1 MDVTAIYHI
10 THVNNLRR
18 IVAEGG
24 LHCDRRAQELKSVN
38 IGHLHIKQRRLNR
51 EVPLGP
57 GGTVGDYVPFYFAP
71 RSPML
76 YVISRGGV
84 EGYAEGQQ
92 PVIYLQSTAEKVDE
106 AGLNW
111 VFTEGHADMG
121 YTDFFDDFRDLTE
134 VDWPL
139 MKERYWHDTNDDPDR
154 KRKRQ
159 AEFLVHQFFPW
170 ELVSYVGVYDRS
182 VAERVSAII
191 GEEMPEI
198 GIQPDWYY

>member
-1 MDVTAIYHI
+1 
-10 THVNNLRR
+10 
-18 IVAEGG
+18 
-24 LHCDRRAQELKSVN
+24 
-38 IGHLHIKQRRLNR
+38 
-51 EVPLGP
+51 
-57 GGTVGDYVPFYFAP
+57 
-71 RSPML
+71 ML

-92 PVIYLQSTAEKVDE
+92 PVIYLQSTAETVDE